1 MSTITAPPRG
11 FRVPVLVIVVTLVAA
26 VITAAVVAFALNTG
40 SGDDTPSPTSHAPA
54 AQLAAYGSAAAAA
67 EHAMS
72 STQVSDLARAQS
84 ADTARLQGQAD
95 LWAQQGS
102 PNQDTGVV
110 PPGRPFKD
118 AEISDPGV
126 PAAPGP
132 GAGSKPRGADNYAL
146 R

>member
-11 FRVPVLVIVVTLVAA
+11 FRVPVLVIVVTLAAA
-26 VITAAVVAFALNTG
+26 VIAAAVIAFALNTG
-40 SGDDTPSPTSHAPA
+40 SDDDTPSPTSHAPA
-54 AQLAAYGSAAAAA
+54 AQLAAYGSAAAA

-72 STQVSDLARAQS
+72 SAQTSDLARAQA

-102 PNQDTGVV
+102 LSQDTGVG
-110 PPGRPFKD
+110 PGRPFRD
-118 AEISDPGV
+118 AEISDPAV
-126 PAAPGP
+126 PASPGP
-132 GAGSKPRGADNYAL
+132 GAGSNPRGADNYAL